1 MALRLVFCG
10 TPDFALPSLKRLIA
24 DPAFDVVAAI
34 TQPDRA
40 RGRGEVISASPVK
53 QLALARGL
61 QVFQPE
67 KITSEAAFE
76 FFEQLH
82 PDAVVIIAYGQF
94 IPQRMIDLP
103 RLGWVNLHASL
114 LPKYRGAAPINWAII
129 NGERETGLTTMHVS
143 AAMDT
148 GPILMQLK
156 INIGDGE
163 LASQLA
169 QRMAEAGAPLVAD
182 TLAALEGRQITPQPQ
197 DNTQATRA
205 PLLKKQDGLIDWNLT
220 AQQIYNRIRGLDPWP
235 GAFTY
240 FRGQLCH
247 LWGMPVDAPSVAA
260 NGGPSAIVKHGDNL
274 LVACGENTWMR
285 LSELKLEGRRRVT
298 SREFENG
305 AHLPEGESFS
315 SSPIL

>member
-40 RGRGEVISASPVK
+40 RGRGEVVSASPVK

-61 QVFQPE
+61 TVFQPE

-76 FFEQLH
+76 FLQKLH

-156 INIGDGE
+156 INIADGE
-163 LASQLA
+163 LASQLS
-169 QRMAEAGAPLVAD
+169 QRMAEAGGPLVAD
-182 TLAALEGRQITPQPQ
+182 TLAALEGQRITPQPQ
-197 DNTQATRA
+197 DSTRATRA
-205 PLLKKQDGLIDWNLT
+205 PLLKKQSGLIDWNLT
-220 AQQIYNRIRGLDPWP
+220 AEQIYNRIRGLDPWP

-247 LWGMPVDAPSVAA
+247 VWGMPVDAQPSPA
-260 NGGPSAIVKHGDNL
+260 NGKPSAIVKQAGEL
-274 LVACGENTWMR
+274 LVACGENTWVQ

-305 AHLPEGESFS
+305 AHLREGEGFS
-315 SSPIL
+315 SLPIL

>member
-40 RGRGEVISASPVK
+40 RGRGEVVSASPVK

-61 QVFQPE
+61 TVFQPE

-76 FFEQLH
+76 FLQKLH

-114 LPKYRGAAPINWAII
+114 LPKYRGAAPIHWAIV

-143 AAMDT
+143 AGMDT

-156 INIGDGE
+156 VKHSRWRA
-163 LASQLA
+163 ASQLRCVWRRPA
-169 QRMAEAGAPLVAD
+169 APLVAN
-182 TLAALEGRQITPQPQ
+182 TFAALKVNGSCRNP
-197 DNTQATRA
+197 
-205 PLLKKQDGLIDWNLT
+205 
-220 AQQIYNRIRGLDPWP
+220 RI
-235 GAFTY
+235 A
-240 FRGQLCH
+240 RGQ
-247 LWGMPVDAPSVAA
+247 
-260 NGGPSAIVKHGDNL
+260 
-274 LVACGENTWMR
+274 R
-285 LSELKLEGRRRVT
+285 GRH
-298 SREFENG
+298 S
-305 AHLPEGESFS
+305 
-315 SSPIL
+315 